1 MTNQLLAKI
10 FGFFAFALLAVNPVM
25 AEESKQNAPQSI
37 EQQGNQDQD
46 LSLEIL
52 EDDEV
57 MPDAD

>member
-10 FGFFAFALLAVNPVM
+10 FGFFAFALLAVNPV
-25 AEESKQNAPQSI
+25 AAESKQNVPQST
-37 EQQGNQDQD
+37 EQQDNQDQD